1 MPTDK
6 SRFERFRLK
15 FSIGH
20 RRRPGVFMNRNV
32 HAPAGRSII
41 PRITLALPQDA
52 GRPLEGEA
60 QVHTQ
65 DPPRR
70 FRSLFLSDTH
80 LGAKGCRA
88 DRLFDF
94 LTWHDADV
102 IYLVGDIFHSL
113 RPRRSNWSPVHDAVV
128 QNLMNKAHVGRRI
141 VYIPG
146 NHDEV
151 FRSHY
156 GVYLNGI
163 EVVEQALHT
172 AADGKRYLVM
182 HGDCFDM
189 VVRHAPWLSTIGGHI
204 GDALRSCGR
213 LLNRVGRASGL
224 ADWSLSEAVLSG
236 VNRVITRGHRFEQ
249 RLTAEAR
256 EQGATG
262 VICGHFHSATIHEQF
277 GVIYAN
283 CGDWIESCTAIAEE
297 ADGRLQVIRW
307 KNPQTSLQSEE
318 FLSDVEAAS
327 TPAT

>member
-1 MPTDK
+1 
-6 SRFERFRLK
+6 
-15 FSIGH
+15 
-20 RRRPGVFMNRNV
+20 MNRNV
-32 HAPAGRSII
+32 QAPAARSII
-41 PRITLALPQDA
+41 PRITLLPRA
-52 GRPLEGEA
+52 ASVSIESEA
-60 QVHTQ
+60 QTQTQ

-94 LTWHDADV
+94 LTWHDAEV

-113 RPRRSNWSPVHDAVV
+113 RPRRSNWSPVHDAIV
-128 QNLMNKAHVGRRI
+128 QNLMNKAHAGRRI

-156 GVYLNGI
+156 GVYLDRI

-172 AADGKRYLVM
+172 TADGKRYLVV
-182 HGDCFDM
+182 HGDCFDIF
-189 VVRHAPWLSTIGGHI
+189 VRHAPWLSSIGGHL
-204 GDALRSCGR
+204 GGALRSCGW

-236 VNRVITRGHRFEQ
+236 VNRVVTRGRRFEQ

-256 EQGATG
+256 ERGATG
-262 VICGHFHSATIHEQF
+262 VICGHFHSATIHEEF

-297 ADGRLQVIRW
+297 ADGRLQVITWRD
-307 KNPQTSLQSEE
+307 PQTSPRSQE